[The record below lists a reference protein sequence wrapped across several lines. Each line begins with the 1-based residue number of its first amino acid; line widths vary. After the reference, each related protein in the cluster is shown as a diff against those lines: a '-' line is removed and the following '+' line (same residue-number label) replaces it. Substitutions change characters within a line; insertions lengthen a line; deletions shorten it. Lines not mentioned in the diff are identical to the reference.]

1 MLYILRIAHNYIK
14 RLRETTTNNSS
25 NGFEILDNA
34 AKDISNTLSRS
45 GSPIDSSTREFMESR
60 FGYDFSNI
68 KIHNDDNAIESAKS
82 INALAYTLGNDIAF
96 GRGQYQ
102 PNTNEGKK
110 LLAHELAH
118 VLQQYDT
125 MVPLIQR
132 QEYDAGTLTDAAVEP
147 LPGGVTTPPPEIAP
161 PAKLE
166 GHAETEFEHPAP
178 NFVAY
183 DGNQLLIFRKGKLV
197 KSVRAVSGNP
207 GREEYEKDVGPIPDG
222 KYLLS
227 PNIVRGVVNKLQQGT
242 CGALGIESG
251 IQEIRSTDNSPCADP
266 PNHYCTV
273 SCPTSDHPAQKCF
286 TPMDC
291 WGSLRI
297 RIQGSKTVE
306 TPTGEKVQRDFFYI
320 RGGNNDVPVTS
331 GCIKIFDNSVFAEL

>member
-1 MLYILRIAHNYIK
+1 M
-14 RLRETTTNNSS
+14 
-25 NGFEILDNA
+25 
-34 AKDISNTLSRS
+34 
-45 GSPIDSSTREFMESR
+45 
-60 FGYDFSNI
+60 
-68 KIHNDDNAIESAKS
+68 
-82 INALAYTLGNDIAF
+82 
-96 GRGQYQ
+96 
-102 PNTNEGKK
+102 
-110 LLAHELAH
+110 
-118 VLQQYDT
+118 
-125 MVPLIQR
+125 
-132 QEYDAGTLTDAAVEP
+132 
-147 LPGGVTTPPPEIAP
+147 
-161 PAKLE
+161 
-166 GHAETEFEHPAP
+166 
-178 NFVAY
+178 
-183 DGNQLLIFRKGKLV
+183 

-306 TPTGEKVQRDFFYI
+306 TPTVKKSNVIFFTFVEEIMMYPLLAAASRFLI
-320 RGGNNDVPVTS
+320 IQYSQNYRSLKNRYH
-331 GCIKIFDNSVFAEL
+331 